1 MTLLDVNILLYA
13 YNPQSQHHERV
24 RPWLEA
30 LLSSTDVGIP
40 WISLWG
46 FLRIVTNP
54 RLSMQAARP
63 EAALAVV
70 RDLIARPNVH
80 LVEPGRAHVRIL
92 EEMILEGQSSGS
104 RTTDAV
110 LAALAIEN
118 GATLASTDKDFSRFP
133 KLKWLNPIA

>member
-13 YNPQSQHHERV
+13 YNPNSQHHERV
-24 RPWLEA
+24 RPWLES
-30 LLSSTDVGIP
+30 LLSSTAVAIP
-40 WISLWG
+40 WVSLWG
-46 FLRIVTNP
+46 FIRVVTNP
-54 RLSMQAARP
+54 RLSTQAAHP

-80 LVEPGRAHVRIL
+80 VIEPGPAHVRLL
-92 EEMILEGQSSGS
+92 EEMIREGQSAGS

-118 GATLASTDKDFSRFP
+118 GATLASTDRDFSRFP
-133 KLKWLNPIA
+133 KLKWLNPLA

>member
-13 YNPQSQHHERV
+13 YNPNSQHHERV
-24 RPWLEA
+24 RPWLES
-30 LLSSTDVGIP
+30 LLSSTAVAIP
-40 WISLWG
+40 WVSLWG
-46 FLRIVTNP
+46 FIRVVTNP
-54 RLSMQAARP
+54 RLSTQAAHP

-70 RDLIARPNVH
+70 RDLIALPNVH
-80 LVEPGRAHVRIL
+80 VIEPGPAHARL
-92 EEMILEGQSSGS
+92 LGEMIREGQSPGS

-133 KLKWLNPIA
+133 KLKWLNPLA